1 MRQNEASRQNRGLSL
16 LVSAQINLQTQNPLQ
31 LIVMKAIA
39 GGVVLFIVTIVV
51 VSIVLLVD
59 TDKKKQ
65 QQQSSAEA
73 QGLGSSRIIGGREA
87 NANRY
92 PYTVTLINR
101 INEHACGGTLIARDV
116 VLTAAHCQGGTG
128 TFIGGNV
135 VVGRHNLNNDNEG
148 TVYSIRNE
156 IPHPSFKSDG
166 VVTNFD
172 IMLLFLEGNMN
183 VNNTWVKLNSDISVP
198 VANQS
203 VTVMG
208 WGKTDVN
215 DFFNHGSDVLMNV
228 EVNVVPN
235 DECQK
240 SEAYGQSYSNLV
252 TENVLCA
259 RDVGQDSCQGDSGG
273 PLIVR
278 GSDVSTDVQIGIV
291 SYGIGCAMEQFP
303 GIYVRISKAY
313 DWITTKVCK
322 GSVYASEAGFNCSN
336 ITTNKEEGDAPS
348 YAPLTESPTVTE
360 STNSPTT
367 PFTWYTSAESS
378 YSPTKQIIDPLFALP
393 IQQQK
398 SKSPSNSPSILLSMI
413 AESLTPTITL
423 PIESTEPPTIQ
434 AAVMNVPTDKPIVQI
449 LVSNVPTDEPT
460 ASLPPTL
467 DAPEIIECKWM
478 SVVGGISNPNNDLCT
493 KDEGFPTPYLCDG
506 DDGYVTVCCTFSS
519 KVNTFMAGKFGTC
532 YKVESR

>member
-1 MRQNEASRQNRGLSL
+1 M
-16 LVSAQINLQTQNPLQ
+16 AQPTTK
-31 LIVMKAIA
+31 KAIA
-39 GGVVLFIVTIVV
+39 GGVVLLLVTIVV

-59 TDKKKQ
+59 TDKKQQQQ

-73 QGLGSSRIIGGREA
+73 QELGSSRIIGGREA

-92 PYTVTLINR
+92 PYTITFFNR

-128 TFIGGNV
+128 TFSGGKI
-135 VVGRHNLNNDNEG
+135 VVGRHNINNDDDG
-148 TVYSIRNE
+148 TVYTNRDE
-156 IPHPSFKSDG
+156 IPHPSFNSDG

-172 IMLLFLEGNMN
+172 IMLVFLDGNMN

-198 VANQS
+198 VVNQS

-215 DFFNHGSDVLMNV
+215 DFFNDGSDVLMNV

-252 TENVLCA
+252 TDNVLCA
-259 RDVGQDSCQGDSGG
+259 SDVGQDSCQGDSGG

-313 DWITTKVCK
+313 DWITAEVCK

-336 ITTNKEEGDAPS
+336 TYTEEEDAPS
-348 YAPLTESPTVTE
+348 YAPLAESPTATE
-360 STNSPTT
+360 STNSPTI
-367 PFTWYTSAESS
+367 PFST
-378 YSPTKQIIDPLFALP
+378 YSPTKQIIDPLFTLP
-393 IQQQK
+393 IQEQET
-398 SKSPSNSPSILLSMI
+398 KSPSNSPSMLLSMI
-413 AESLTPTITL
+413 IETLTPTITL
-423 PIESTEPPTIQ
+423 RIESTEPPTLQ
-434 AAVMNVPTDKPIVQI
+434 AVVMNVVPTDKPTVETSEPTVQI
-449 LVSNVPTDEPT
+449 SVSNVVPTNEPT

-467 DAPEIIECKWM
+467 DAPHRQPEIKCKWV
-478 SVVGGISNPNNDLCT
+478 SAVGGISNPNNDLCT
-493 KDEGFPTPYLCDG
+493 KDEGFPTPYVCEG
-506 DDGYVTVCCTFSS
+506 DDGYVSVCCTFSSS

-532 YKVESR
+532 YKVE